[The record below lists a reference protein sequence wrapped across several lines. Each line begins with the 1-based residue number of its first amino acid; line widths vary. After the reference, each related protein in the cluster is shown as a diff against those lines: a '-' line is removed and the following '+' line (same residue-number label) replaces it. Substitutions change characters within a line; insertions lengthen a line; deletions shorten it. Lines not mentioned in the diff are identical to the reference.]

1 MARLRSVP
9 RKGRDEAAKKQPA
22 ATKKQP
28 AGMKKQPA
36 ATKKQPAATK
46 KQPAAMK
53 KQPAAMKKQPAAM
66 KKRAAEPE
74 RAVAAAMKRAGKSG
88 EATSDGS
95 LPPTLVGEDDTI
107 LLRREKFMSDP
118 SLVYQPWQPQ
128 PRVQEVAK
136 MLSSLGN
143 DGEDGKKLRQAFIR

>member
-1 MARLRSVP
+1 M
-9 RKGRDEAAKKQPA
+9 
-22 ATKKQP
+22 
-28 AGMKKQPA
+28 
-36 ATKKQPAATK
+36 K

-74 RAVAAAMKRAGKSG
+74 RAVAAPMEKAGKSG

-107 LLRREKFMSDP
+107 LLRRE
-118 SLVYQPWQPQ
+118 SLCRILHWYT
-128 PRVQEVAK
+128 
-136 MLSSLGN
+136 SLGN
-143 DGEDGKKLRQAFIR
+143 LNQGFRK